1 MPGLKRGVAA
11 GTEIDASTATFEQYV
26 TSHWIELLRFAR
38 AVTTDR
44 EEVADAIQ
52 DALTNVFPRW
62 SRVCRMDDPGAY
74 LRRSIINAHVSS
86 RRRGHRTTVVAELD
100 SLASAMP
107 DPAETVTDA
116 DEAMRLCRR
125 LPARQRAAVVLRYL
139 EDRSYGDIAHILKV
153 SEATA
158 RSLVRHALTA
168 LRDQLALRR

>member
-1 MPGLKRGVAA
+1 M
-11 GTEIDASTATFEQYV
+11 
-26 TSHWIELLRFAR
+26 
-38 AVTTDR
+38 
-44 EEVADAIQ
+44 
-52 DALTNVFPRW
+52 
-62 SRVCRMDDPGAY
+62 
-74 LRRSIINAHVSS
+74 
-86 RRRGHRTTVVAELD
+86 VAELD